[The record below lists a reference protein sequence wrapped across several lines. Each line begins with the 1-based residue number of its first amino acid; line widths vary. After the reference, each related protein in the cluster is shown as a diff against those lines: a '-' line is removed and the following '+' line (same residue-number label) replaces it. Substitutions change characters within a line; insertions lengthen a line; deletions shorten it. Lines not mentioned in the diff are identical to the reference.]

1 MKSQNLSGGNAGF
14 YRKLFAL
21 VLPIAFQQFMLAA
34 VSASDALM
42 LGFVS
47 QDSLSAVSLAGQI
60 TFVFNLFMGG
70 LTMGTSILS
79 AQYYGKGD
87 TLSIEKIFAYVTKV
101 SFFISAVFFLASLI
115 VPELLMQI
123 FTPETQLIAGGAV
136 YLRIVAASYLF
147 TGISQIYLCI
157 LKNTGYAMKSMIIGS
172 TAVVVNIFLN
182 AALIYGF
189 WFFPKMGIA
198 GAALATSISKFLE
211 LAWAYAESLRENHIR
226 LHARF
231 CFAVDKLLARD
242 YWRYSLPMLGDYLV
256 WGVGF
261 TMYSVIMGH
270 LGSDAVAANSIAN
283 IVKNLIVS
291 FCTGLA
297 NGGGIIVGN
306 ALGMGDLKQAKK
318 YGGLLWKMSIVSG
331 VAFGL
336 LLIALSPL
344 IRSVT
349 ALSPQ
354 ATEYL
359 KWMLVLC
366 ACYMVAK
373 SINMTTIAGIF
384 PAGGDSKFGLVCD
397 TITMWAFAVPIG
409 FLAAFYFN
417 LPVVVVFLII
427 NLDEVVKVPAAI
439 LHYKK
444 FGWLQ
449 NITREQEI
457 PASQKIKI

>member
-1 MKSQNLSGGNAGF
+1 MKSQSLSGRDTGF

-70 LTMGTSILS
+70 LTMGTSILA

-101 SFFISAVFFLASLI
+101 SFLISAIFFLASLFA
-115 VPELLMQI
+115 PEMLMRI
-123 FTPETQLIAGGAV
+123 FTPEPELIVGGAQ

-172 TAVVVNIFLN
+172 AAVVINIFLN
-182 AALIYGF
+182 AAFIYGL
-189 WFFPKMGIA
+189 WLFPEIGIA
-198 GAALATSISKFLE
+198 GAALATAISKLIE
-211 LAWAYAESLRENHIR
+211 LAWAYMESLRENHVR
-226 LHARF
+226 LHVRF
-231 CFAVDKLLARD
+231 CFSVDKLLARD
-242 YWRYSLPMLGDYLV
+242 YWKYSLPMLGDYLV

-261 TMYSVIMGH
+261 SMYSVIMGH

-306 ALGMGDLKQAKK
+306 ELGIGDLKQAKK
-318 YGGLLWKMSIVSG
+318 YGGLLWKMSIISG
-331 VAFGL
+331 VASGL
-336 LLIALSPL
+336 ILIALSPL
-344 IRSVT
+344 ILNVT

-366 ACYMVAK
+366 ACYMIAK

-384 PAGGDSKFGLVCD
+384 PAGGDSKFGLICD
-397 TITMWAFAVPIG
+397 TVTMWVFAVPFG
-409 FLAAFYFN
+409 FLAAFYFH
-417 LPVVVVFLII
+417 LPVVAVFLVI

-439 LHYKK
+439 YHYKK
-444 FGWLQ
+444 YGWLK
-449 NITREQEI
+449 NITR
-457 PASQKIKI
+457 